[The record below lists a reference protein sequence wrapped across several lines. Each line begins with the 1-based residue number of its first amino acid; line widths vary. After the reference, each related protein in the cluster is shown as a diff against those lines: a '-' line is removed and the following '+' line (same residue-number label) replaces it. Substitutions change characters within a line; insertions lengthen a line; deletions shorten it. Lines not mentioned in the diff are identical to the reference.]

1 MRQFSKPIKRS
12 MNPNGL
18 NDAFSNHTMLII
30 GTNKKLIELSIE
42 KKSNELLESVVIC
55 KQKSVE

>member
-1 MRQFSKPIKRS
+1 

-30 GTNKKLIELSIE
+30 GTNKKLIGLSIG
-42 KKSNELLESVVIC
+42 KKRNELLESVVIC
-55 KQKSVE
+55 EQKSVE